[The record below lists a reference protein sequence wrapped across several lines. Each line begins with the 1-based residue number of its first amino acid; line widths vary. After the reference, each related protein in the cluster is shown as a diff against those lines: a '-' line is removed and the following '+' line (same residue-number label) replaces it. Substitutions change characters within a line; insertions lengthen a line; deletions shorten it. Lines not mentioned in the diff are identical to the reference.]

1 MLHVTVNSLC
11 RTNHGFGTGG
21 RIHGPQ
27 GDLLSALHRT
37 GSHKLMRS
45 GNWRLEGCRKYG
57 VSMYRYDV
65 VDKTLVN
72 ERVAQF
78 RDQTRRFLAGELSED
93 EFRHLRLR
101 NGLYIQRHAPML
113 RVAVPYGLLSSTQL
127 RTLGN
132 IARRYD
138 RGYGHFTTRQN
149 IQYNWPKLE
158 EVPDIL
164 AELAEVEM
172 HSIQTSGNCIRNT
185 TSDHLAGVTPDEL
198 EDPRPWCELIRQWST
213 FHPEFTYLPRKFKI
227 AVTGAAQD
235 RAASLVHD
243 VGVHI
248 VRGPGGDL
256 GFEILAGGGLGRTP
270 IIGQVVREFLPREH
284 LLSYLEAIVRVYNL
298 EGRRDNIHK
307 ARIKILVRSLGIEEF
322 RRRVD
327 AQWESTRVNGPRVGE
342 AEIARLRG
350 FFIPPAYRSLANT
363 EPAAGKSTAFRAWY
377 RYNTTAHKVPGY
389 RAVFVSLKKPDV
401 APGDVTDTQME
412 LLADLADR
420 YSFGEVRVTHTQ
432 NLLFADVEQEKTFEL
447 WQTLEKAGLAT
458 PNIGTLT
465 DMICCPGLDF
475 CSLANAGSIDVA
487 RLINERFDDYDY
499 IYDLGELEVKM
510 SGCMNACGHHHVGHI
525 GILGVDKG
533 GQEWYQITIGGAAG
547 ADASLGQVIGPS
559 VAKTE
564 VPETITRLLE
574 VYVERRQPDERFLDT
589 VRRLG
594 VKPFKERVYAA
605 SAAA

>member
-1 MLHVTVNSLC
+1 VQ
-11 RTNHGFGTGG
+11 GG
-21 RIHGPQ
+21 RQ
-27 GDLLSALHRT
+27 
-37 GSHKLMRS
+37 
-45 GNWRLEGCRKYG
+45 
-57 VSMYRYDV
+57 VSYSVMYRYDA
-65 VDKTLVN
+65 VDKTLVA

-78 RDQTRRFLAGELSED
+78 RDQTRRFLAGGLSED

-101 NGLYIQRHAPML
+101 NGLYLQRHAPML
-113 RVAVPYGLLSSTQL
+113 RVAIPYGLLSSRQL
-127 RTLGN
+127 RTLAR

-158 EVPDIL
+158 DVPDIL

-172 HSIQTSGNCIRNT
+172 HAIQTSGNCIRNT
-185 TSDHLAGVTPDEL
+185 TSDHLAGVTPNEL

-248 VRGPGGDL
+248 VRGPDGDL

-284 LLSYLEAIVRVYNL
+284 LLSYLEAILRVYNL
-298 EGRRDNIHK
+298 EGRRDNLTK
-307 ARIKILVRSLGIEEF
+307 ARIKILVKALGIEEF
-322 RRRVD
+322 RRRV
-327 AQWESTRVNGPRVGE
+327 E
-342 AEIARLRG
+342 AEWELIRDGGLRVDDAEIERMRS
-350 FFIPPAYRSLANT
+350 FFAPPAYRALPDI
-363 EPAAGKSTAFRAWY
+363 EPAAGKDTAFRAWY

-389 RAVFVSLKKPDV
+389 RAVYISLKKPDV
-401 APGDVTDTQME
+401 APGDATDDQMAT
-412 LLADLADR
+412 LADLADR

-432 NLLFADVEQEKTFEL
+432 NLLLADVEQDKTFEL
-447 WQTLEKAGLAT
+447 WQTLAAAGLAT

-475 CSLANAGSIDVA
+475 CSLANAGSIEVA
-487 RLINERFDDYDY
+487 KLINERFDDYDY
-499 IYDLGELEVKM
+499 VYDLGELEVKM

-547 ADASLGQVIGPS
+547 ADASLGAVIGPS

-564 VPETITRLLE
+564 VPETIARLLD
-574 VYVERRQPDERFLDT
+574 VYVAHRQPEERFLDT

>member
-1 MLHVTVNSLC
+1 
-11 RTNHGFGTGG
+11 
-21 RIHGPQ
+21 
-27 GDLLSALHRT
+27 
-37 GSHKLMRS
+37 
-45 GNWRLEGCRKYG
+45 
-57 VSMYRYDV
+57 MYRYDSL
-65 VDKTLVN
+65 DQTLVD

-78 RDQTRRFLAGELSED
+78 RDQTRRFLAGELTDD
-93 EFRHLRLR
+93 EFKLLRLR
-101 NGLYIQRHAPML
+101 NGLYIQTHAPML
-113 RVAVPYGLLSSTQL
+113 RIAIPYGLLSTRQL
-127 RTLGN
+127 RMLAS

-138 RGYGHFTTRQN
+138 RGFGHFTTRQN
-149 IQYNWPKLE
+149 LQFNWPRLE
-158 EVPDIL
+158 QVPDIL
-164 AELAEVEM
+164 AELASVQM
-172 HSIQTSGNCIRNT
+172 HAIQTSGNCIRNV
-185 TSDHLAGVTPDEL
+185 TSDHLAGVAAHEL

-248 VRGPGGDL
+248 VRGPGGEL

-284 LLSYLEAIVRVYNL
+284 LLSYLEALLRVYNL

-322 RRRVD
+322 RRRVE
-327 AQWESTRVNGPRVGE
+327 AEWELTREAGPRVTD
-342 AEIARLRG
+342 AEIARLQG
-350 FFIPPAYRSLANT
+350 FFTPPAYRALADAD
-363 EPAAGKSTAFRAWY
+363 PAAGRSTAFRAWY

-401 APGDVTDTQME
+401 APGDITDVQMA
-412 LLADLADR
+412 LVADLADR
-420 YSFGEVRVTHTQ
+420 YSFGEERVTHTQ
-432 NLLFADVEQEKTFEL
+432 NLLLADVEQDKAFEL
-447 WQTLEKAGLAT
+447 WQALEQAGLAT

-487 RLINERFDDYDY
+487 KLINERFDDYDY
-499 IYDLGELEVKM
+499 VYDLGELEVKM

-525 GILGVDKG
+525 GILGVDKSG
-533 GQEWYQITIGGAAG
+533 EEWYQITIGGAAG

-559 VAKTE
+559 VAKVD
-564 VPETITRLLE
+564 VPETIARLLE
-574 VYVERRQPDERFLDT
+574 VYVEQRRPEERFLDT

-605 SAAA
+605 PTAA

>member
-1 MLHVTVNSLC
+1 
-11 RTNHGFGTGG
+11 
-21 RIHGPQ
+21 
-27 GDLLSALHRT
+27 
-37 GSHKLMRS
+37 
-45 GNWRLEGCRKYG
+45 
-57 VSMYRYDV
+57 MYRYDV
-65 VDKTLVN
+65 VDKTLVA

-78 RDQTRRFLAGELSED
+78 RDQTHRFLAGELTED

-127 RTLGN
+127 RALGS

-158 EVPDIL
+158 QVPDIL

-235 RAASLVHD
+235 RAASQVHD

-248 VRGPGGDL
+248 VRGPNGDL

-284 LLSYLEAIVRVYNL
+284 LLSYLEAILRVYNL

-307 ARIKILVRSLGIEEF
+307 ARIKILVKSLGIEEF
-322 RRRVD
+322 RRRVEAEWLD
-327 AQWESTRVNGPRVGE
+327 TRDSGLRVDD

-350 FFIPPAYRSLANT
+350 FFVPPAYRQLTDSD
-363 EPAAGKSTAFRAWY
+363 PAFAKSTAFRAWY

-389 RAVFVSLKKPDV
+389 RAVYISLKKPDV
-401 APGDVTDTQME
+401 APGDITDTQME
-412 LLADLADR
+412 LVADLADR
-420 YSFGEVRVTHTQ
+420 FSFGEVRVTHTQ
-432 NLLFADVEQEKTFEL
+432 NLLLADVEQDKTYEL

-487 RLINERFDDYDY
+487 KLINERFDDYDY
-499 IYDLGELEVKM
+499 LYDLGELEVKM

-525 GILGVDKG
+525 GILGVDKS

-547 ADASLGQVIGPS
+547 ADASLGEVIGPS
-559 VAKTE
+559 VAKTD
-564 VPETITRLLE
+564 VAETIARLLD
-574 VYVERRQPDERFLDT
+574 VYVERRQPDERFLDV

-594 VKPFKERVYAA
+594 VKPFKEKVYAA
-605 SAAA
+605 PAAA

>member
-1 MLHVTVNSLC
+1 
-11 RTNHGFGTGG
+11 
-21 RIHGPQ
+21 
-27 GDLLSALHRT
+27 
-37 GSHKLMRS
+37 
-45 GNWRLEGCRKYG
+45 
-57 VSMYRYDV
+57 MYRYDT
-65 VDKTLVN
+65 VDKTLVK

-78 RDQTRRFLAGELSED
+78 RDQTQRFLAGELSDE

-113 RVAVPYGLLSSTQL
+113 RVAIPYGLLSSTQL
-127 RTLGN
+127 RALGEHCAPLRSRLRAFHDAPEHPVQLAASSRRFRIFWPN
-132 IARRYD
+132 SPRSRCTPSRPAAIASATRPP
-138 RGYGHFTTRQN
+138 TTWRACQ
-149 IQYNWPKLE
+149 
-158 EVPDIL
+158 
-164 AELAEVEM
+164 
-172 HSIQTSGNCIRNT
+172 
-185 TSDHLAGVTPDEL
+185 PDEL

-248 VRGPGGDL
+248 VRGPSGEL

-284 LLSYLEAIVRVYNL
+284 LLTYLEAILRVYNL
-298 EGRRDNIHK
+298 EGRRDNLQK

-322 RRRVD
+322 RRRVE
-327 AQWESTRVNGPRVGE
+327 AEWESTRAAGPRVDD
-342 AEIARLRG
+342 AEIARLSG
-350 FFIPPAYRSLANT
+350 FFDPPAYRSLPDS

-389 RAVFVSLKKPDV
+389 RAVYVSLKKPDV
-401 APGDVTDTQME
+401 APGDITDAQME
-412 LLADLADR
+412 LVADLADR

-432 NLLFADVEQEKTFEL
+432 NLLLADVEQDKTFEL
-447 WQTLEKAGLAT
+447 WQILEKAGLAT

-487 RLINERFDDYDY
+487 KLINERFDDYDY
-499 IYDLGELEVKM
+499 VYDLGELEIKM

-525 GILGVDKG
+525 GILGVDKSG
-533 GQEWYQITIGGAAG
+533 EEWYQITIGGAAG

-559 VAKTE
+559 VAKTD
-564 VPETITRLLE
+564 VAETIARLLE
-574 VYVERRQPDERFLDT
+574 VYVGQRRPDERFLDT
-589 VRRLG
+589 VRRIG

-605 SAAA
+605 PIAA